1 MSYIKVIATC
11 LLAGKKTIWWRKWG
25 KHPSKTLLYFGKT
38 STNGKGIIAKSLQFC
53 FFLEPCSIEIK
64 PIPSGFNA
72 PFTSLTQTVNSRLE
86 DFPLLR
92 TLANTG
98 KIQIPAKAIEVWL
111 EMTSAITDSRY
122 YGITDTFGATKRN
135 ILLFWLSIKRTPWS
149 SHIT

>member
-1 MSYIKVIATC
+1 MEKV
-11 LLAGKKTIWWRKWG
+11 LLQ
-25 KHPSKTLLYFGKT
+25 SLYNF
-38 STNGKGIIAKSLQFC
+38 A

-92 TLANTG
+92 TLANTD

-122 YGITDTFGATKRN
+122 YGITDTSVVLK
-135 ILLFWLSIKRTPWS
+135 
-149 SHIT
+149 